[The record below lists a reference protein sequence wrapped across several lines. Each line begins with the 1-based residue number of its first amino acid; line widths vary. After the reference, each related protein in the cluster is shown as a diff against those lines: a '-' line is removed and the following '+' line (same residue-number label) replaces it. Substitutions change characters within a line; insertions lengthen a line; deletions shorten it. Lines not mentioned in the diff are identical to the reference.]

1 MTGAGDW
8 PAPTASGPLD
18 AVVRLPG
25 SKSLTNR
32 YLVLAALAE
41 EPSILRAPLRSRDT
55 LLMAAALRELGAG
68 IEDDDAG
75 DWRVTPRPVRGGTH
89 IDCGL
94 AGTVM
99 RFLPPVAALADG
111 VVRFDGDAAARQRPM
126 GPILDALRALGVAL
140 DDDGR
145 GVLPFAVVGRGSV
158 RGGEVTLDAS
168 QSSQFVSALLLTGA
182 RYEQGVTVH
191 HDGKPVPSEPHIAM
205 TVETLRDAGVGVDD
219 SEANTWRV
227 SPGPISGVDVAIE
240 PDLSNAG
247 PFVAAALVVGGRVR
261 IPGWPQ
267 RTTQAGDALRDI
279 LDAMGAEVALDPDGL
294 TVTGTGTVEGID
306 IDLHDASELTPTVA
320 ALAALARTPSWI
332 RGVAHIRGH
341 ETDRLAALAAELGAL
356 GADVTETDD
365 GLRISPKP
373 LHGIRFRTYHD
384 HRMATAGALIGLR
397 VPGVVVEDVA
407 TTAKTLPDF
416 TRLWSELLG
425 RPADGPA

>member
-1 MTGAGDW
+1 M
-8 PAPTASGPLD
+8 
-18 AVVRLPG
+18 VER
-25 SKSLTNR
+25 R
-32 YLVLAALAE
+32 R
-41 EPSILRAPLRSRDT
+41 PSFT
-55 LLMAAALRELGAG
+55 
-68 IEDDDAG
+68 
-75 DWRVTPRPVRGGTH
+75 
-89 IDCGL
+89 
-94 AGTVM
+94 
-99 RFLPPVAALADG
+99 
-111 VVRFDGDAAARQRPM
+111 DAAAPE
-126 GPILDALRALGVAL
+126 LA
-140 DDDGR
+140 
-145 GVLPFAVVGRGSV
+145 
-158 RGGEVTLDAS
+158 
-168 QSSQFVSALLLTGA
+168 
-182 RYEQGVTVH
+182 
-191 HDGKPVPSEPHIAM
+191 EPLIDYF
-205 TVETLRDAGVGVDD
+205 VETLRDAGVGVDD